1 MTPIESLG
9 QYSPVG
15 DILTCVMVLILL
27 LVIRSVSVKAEYNYK
42 AFSTI
47 FILLFVGANA
57 NIAFYLMATDA
68 WHNDKALLYYLA
80 RDIYHICLLLSL
92 HIILCYVM
100 SVVAIEES
108 KKAKW
113 RMGSFVFLAAIII
126 LDVTKFGFYITSD
139 GLWYDNYILHPYT
152 IAFAVYYT
160 TFFLLAIIY
169 RNFLF
174 KNVVRI
180 MVCVEAFCVVIM
192 IMQTLFHHNSF
203 SAFLFLVPIISM
215 TLLLH
220 VNSYDINIGTLGEP
234 SLVEYI
240 ERRKGTRK
248 VYAIMFNN
256 YTYRK
261 GKKARLYFC
270 NFYKKYLRNVD
281 TFFIEGNTLII
292 IAKPVLS
299 YEQDFEFLKD
309 SIQGFTERD
318 LKCAGVMFMQHFP
331 EGVKDFK
338 FNLEYSKLKAIP
350 GKAYVLTEDDGK
362 EIIKRRKVYYELK
375 DIDVNKDMDDKRVQV
390 YVQPVKNV
398 KTGKFDT
405 AEALMRLETE
415 EYGIIMPNLFIPLAE
430 KYKCIHTLSLIIFT
444 KVCKAVRQFEDEGFE
459 LSRISVNFAM
469 QEFKNPEFTKE
480 LLNIIKTVGIPNDK
494 IAIEITESEN
504 DEEYELTQRIVDELK
519 DLEIHMYLDDF
530 GTGYSNFD
538 RLFRLKLNVVKF
550 DRSFLLMAKD
560 NEKNVF
566 LIKHFSSAFNQMGYE
581 ILYEGIETDEQEQ
594 LCMSSSA
601 DYLQGYKYSKP
612 IPILELTRFLS
623 KKEGVMNDN

>member
-15 DILTCVMVLILL
+15 DILTCVMVMILF

-57 NIAFYLMATDA
+57 NIAFYLMATDV
-68 WHNDKALLYYLA
+68 WHNDKVLIYYLT

-100 SVVAIEES
+100 SVIAIEEH

-113 RMGSFVFLAAIII
+113 RTGSLIFLTVAII
-126 LDVTKFGFYITSD
+126 LDVLSPITKFGFYITSD
-139 GLWYDNYILHPYT
+139 GLWCDDYIVHPYT
-152 IAFAVYYT
+152 LAFAVYYA

-169 RNFLF
+169 KNFLF

-180 MVCVEAFCVVIM
+180 MVCVEAFCVAIM
-192 IMQTLFHHNSF
+192 TMQTLFEHNSF

-240 ERRKGTRK
+240 ERRKGARK

-256 YTYRK
+256 YTYKK

-270 NFYKKYLRNVD
+270 NFYKKYLKNVD
-281 TFFIEGNTLII
+281 TFFIEGNILII

-299 YEQDFEFLKD
+299 FEQDFEFLTD
-309 SIQGFTERD
+309 AIQGFTERD
-318 LKCAGVMFMQHFP
+318 LKCSGVMFMQLFP
-331 EGVKDFK
+331 ESVKDFK

-350 GKAYVLTEDDGK
+350 GKAYVLTQEDGK
-362 EIIKRRKVYYELK
+362 EIIKRRKIYHELK
-375 DIDVNKDMDDKRVQV
+375 DIDLRKDMDDERVQV

-405 AEALMRLETE
+405 AEALMRLQSE
-415 EYGIIMPNLFIPLAE
+415 EYGLIMPNIFIPLAE
-430 KYKCIHTLSLIIFT
+430 KYRCIHTLSLIIFT
-444 KVCKAVRQFEDEGFE
+444 KVCKAVKQFEDEGFE

-480 LLNIIKTVGIPNDK
+480 LLNIIKTVGISNDK

-550 DRSFLLMAKD
+550 DRSFLLLAND
-560 NEKNVF
+560 NEKNEF

-581 ILYEGIETDEQEQ
+581 ILYEGIETEEQEK
-594 LCMSSSA
+594 LCMKSSA

-612 IPILELTRFLS
+612 IPIEELTKFLS
-623 KKEGVMNDN
+623 KV